1 MKEYRVEFIS
11 EDYGFEYIGEW
22 GSQIVIAENEYEAK
36 ELMKQHLIDLGIE
49 GCIFRVREYLYGDE
63 WNNYLWED

>member
-22 GSQIVIAENEYEAK
+22 GITDSNSRK
-36 ELMKQHLIDLGIE
+36 
-49 GCIFRVREYLYGDE
+49 
-63 WNNYLWED
+63 